1 MKETDV
7 INLLQKQVK
16 ELAKNYKDLQKRISD
31 LELEKLSEEEN
42 GKHTNEHP
50 SQNEGVVRK

>member
-16 ELAKNYKDLQKRISD
+16 ELAKNYKELQKRISD

-42 GKHTNEHP
+42 GKHTKQDER
-50 SQNEGVVRK
+50 VVRK

>member
-7 INLLQKQVK
+7 INLLQKQVN
-16 ELAKNYKDLQKRISD
+16 ELLKNYKALQKRISD

-42 GKHTNEHP
+42 GEHTSKDEDIL
-50 SQNEGVVRK
+50 G